1 MAIEKVF
8 FDMFLDLTILVL
20 ESTST
25 VGTRPIRKD
34 FLDFCNSIGGM
45 DSNIA
50 ANSVQLEGQSS
61 RSSNRRGQLV
71 NVGNWWN
78 NTCNGCRRSFSW
90 QTCLW
95 LGAPKRTNVPSF
107 LADRNE
113 FSRVLERRW
122 VILIL
127 FMYISDVGILII
139 HLHIITMFS
148 KFSHRKP
155 CKAAIF

>member
-8 FDMFLDLTILVL
+8 FDTFLDLTILVL

-71 NVGNWWN
+71 K
-78 NTCNGCRRSFSW
+78 
-90 QTCLW
+90 QHLQW
-95 LGAPKRTNVPSF
+95 L
-107 LADRNE
+107 
-113 FSRVLERRW
+113 
-122 VILIL
+122 
-127 FMYISDVGILII
+127 
-139 HLHIITMFS
+139 
-148 KFSHRKP
+148 
-155 CKAAIF
+155 